1 MWFSRDANLF
11 RRDLIVTSLVP
22 LVTARGVHVLE
33 ARRAPAKLIWSNYL
47 SFILMYKN
55 LIISKKNV
63 LQVKFIRGKMTFHRS
78 LSFKTLWK
86 IHSILMTSRILTSQI
101 LTSWDRRHNFSMY
114 KNDDVKTIW
123 WRQNNWWR
131 MIKFQLDDVL
141 KNIFMTSWS
150 LRHNSY
156 H

>member
-63 LQVKFIRGKMTFHRS
+63 LQVKFIRGKMTFQRS
-78 LSFKTLWK
+78 LSFKTPFEK
-86 IHSILMTSRILTSQI
+86 SDYSMTSLMTLILTS
-101 LTSWDRRHNFSMY
+101 LEWRHNFLL
-114 KNDDVKTIW
+114 KIIDDVKTIW
-123 WRQNNWWR
+123 
-131 MIKFQLDDVL
+131 
-141 KNIFMTSWS
+141 
-150 LRHNSY
+150 
-156 H
+156 